1 MRKIKLD
8 AEQTRSLLM
17 NGECSLSGAMYE
29 VASVGL
35 FVRFEENGV
44 LRVVDAPQKRAVG
57 RPKKEKTEENGVKRV
72 VGRPKKKVFI
82 RIKEDSGIFVEV
94 AGKFIEGDKVESLDG
109 RVVRVV
115 RAEAKVGMA
124 VSDAEWH
131 LMGCDWVT
139 DKVADMCKSAH
150 LSHLGLGLD
159 EEMGLYWFERVEE

>member
-1 MRKIKLD
+1 MRLKMSVAKIKLS
-8 AEQTRSLLM
+8 AEQIRALCVD
-17 NGECSLSGAMYE
+17 GECSMSGAMYE

-35 FVRFEENGV
+35 FVEFEGV
-44 LRVVDAPQKRAVG
+44 VRVVDAPQKRAVG
-57 RPKKEKTEENGVKRV
+57 RPS
-72 VGRPKKKVFI
+72 KKKVFI

-115 RAEAKVGMA
+115 RAEAKVGTA

-139 DKVADMCKSAH
+139 DKVADVCKNAH